1 MQHLSAS
8 AASRARYVCK
18 RERHRSTGLGPS
30 QVLVFTSPEHVST
43 VQQTC
48 TSQEEGQILSYGSSV
63 INSSTPGTP
72 SVKIQNLSSVA
83 PPVVNPVSTTAVNSP
98 FKPRY
103 YSFNC
108 NFRCRHCL
116 SSG

>member
-1 MQHLSAS
+1 
-8 AASRARYVCK
+8 
-18 RERHRSTGLGPS
+18 
-30 QVLVFTSPEHVST
+30 
-43 VQQTC
+43 
-48 TSQEEGQILSYGSSV
+48 
-63 INSSTPGTP
+63 
-72 SVKIQNLSSVA
+72 
-83 PPVVNPVSTTAVNSP
+83 VNPVSTTAVNSP